1 MTQANTHIQNRSSTI
16 SDVIVG
22 ALTAAMIVLSG
33 FLSLVQFAAA
43 VV

>member
-1 MTQANTHIQNRSSTI
+1 MTQTNTHIQNPNSSI

-22 ALTAAMIVLSG
+22 ALTAAIIVLSG